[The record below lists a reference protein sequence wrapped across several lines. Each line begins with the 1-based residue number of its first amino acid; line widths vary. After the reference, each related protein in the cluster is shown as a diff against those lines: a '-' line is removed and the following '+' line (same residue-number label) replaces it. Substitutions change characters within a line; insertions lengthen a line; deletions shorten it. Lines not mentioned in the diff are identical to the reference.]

1 MGIFNKKRTLAEILK
16 DIAALTDEERTKLI
30 KSMSAETEEGVDEE
44 VPEEATDKETEEGE
58 ESEVETEEPEQDA
71 EAEEDE
77 GSESTPSEE
86 EAEEDNPPAEETEEE
101 TPEVEATEEPEKEG
115 DNSGTPLAEMIK
127 EVVREEVKKALE
139 AFSKPPVEDTNP
151 TPASNTQQDKYNRL
165 MARYNTD

>member
-1 MGIFNKKRTLAEILK
+1 MGLFNKKRTLAEILK

-44 VPEEATDKETEEGE
+44 VPEETVDKDTEESE
-58 ESEVETEEPEQDA
+58 ESEVETKEPDQDA
-71 EAEEDE
+71 EADEDN
-77 GSESTPSEE
+77 GSETTPSEE

-101 TPEVEATEEPEKEG
+101 TPEVEDVKEPEKDN